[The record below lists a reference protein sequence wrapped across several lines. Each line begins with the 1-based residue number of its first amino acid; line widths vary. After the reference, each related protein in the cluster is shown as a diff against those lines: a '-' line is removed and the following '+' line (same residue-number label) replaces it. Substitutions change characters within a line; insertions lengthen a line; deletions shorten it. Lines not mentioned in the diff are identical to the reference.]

1 MKEVCIDAN
10 IAVKWAVLEEDEEK
24 AKALLTRWQAGRVRM
39 IVPASFPVEVDSVIR
54 RKVALDKVLTEDEGD
69 EAVAILRDAPVEIVT
84 EPHQR
89 IRAWELAKE
98 LNHPVVYDTYYLALA
113 EIRGCEFWTADRSL
127 FDATKEKFTFVR
139 FLRDY
144 RVEEEIESETWTSS

>member
-24 AKALLTRWQAGRVRM
+24 AKALLTRWQAERVR
-39 IVPASFPVEVDSVIR
+39 IIAPALFPVDVDSIIR
-54 RKVALDKVLTEDEGD
+54 RKVALDKTLTEDEGE

-84 EPHQR
+84 EPDQR
-89 IRAWELAKE
+89 IKAWELAKE
-98 LNHPVVYDTYYLALA
+98 LGYPSVYDTHYLALA
-113 EIRGCEFWTADRSL
+113 EIRGCEFWTADKNL
-127 FDATKEKFTFVR
+127 YDAIIEKFSFVR

-144 RVEEEIESETWTSS
+144 RVEEKIESEIGEEL